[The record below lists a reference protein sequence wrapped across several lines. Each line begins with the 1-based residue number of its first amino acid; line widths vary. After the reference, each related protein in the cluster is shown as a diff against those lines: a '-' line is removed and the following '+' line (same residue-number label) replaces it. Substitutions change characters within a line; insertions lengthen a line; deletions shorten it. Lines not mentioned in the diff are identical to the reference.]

1 MINRRR
7 TFEYANT
14 HGYLIKQ
21 ADTNYQPTRLLKLS
35 YVKFIFINVTWYQM
49 FSQTIFFFF
58 LRFLTFAF
66 STEENLRRRRKEK
79 KKQKNWNERTRT
91 QTKLSS
97 RWKIFGSIVAQTVK
111 FLCNRTFD
119 SYACSG
125 YVCGMDSRRSTGSIS
140 LYRRGVYIG
149 LFAMRVDV
157 SCARGVKW
165 AAWHLQLQPL
175 GLNKGRSLA
184 AFPTQLSPF
193 YRGFHSCF
201 ISSVS
206 LHRVHTMR
214 RHLGRVHSSV
224 FSIFFSLLF
233 LATSLFFSLSF
244 FFFFFCSP
252 PADQSQSDGN
262 PSDSSVATHSQIVP
276 ASSSNFYD
284 HGGVARTWSHSQ
296 IGSFRFR
303 SYYSS
308 RSFLFD
314 RFIRVWIGKRFW

>member
-1 MINRRR
+1 M
-7 TFEYANT
+7 
-14 HGYLIKQ
+14 
-21 ADTNYQPTRLLKLS
+21 
-35 YVKFIFINVTWYQM
+35 
-49 FSQTIFFFF
+49 
-58 LRFLTFAF
+58 
-66 STEENLRRRRKEK
+66 EENLRRRRKEK

-149 LFAMRVDV
+149 LFAMPVDV

-224 FSIFFSLLF
+224 FSIFFPSCFWLLLFSSLFLFSSSSFALLPQTSPSPTGTRRIRRLQPIRKLYPLLRRISMITEVSLELDRTRRLVAFVSARIILHDRFFLTGLSVFGLGRDSDRSVWSTNGWIRFWIRELENLSLLRF
-233 LATSLFFSLSF
+233 YTFSKSLNDTLNS
-244 FFFFFCSP
+244 
-252 PADQSQSDGN
+252 
-262 PSDSSVATHSQIVP
+262 
-276 ASSSNFYD
+276 
-284 HGGVARTWSHSQ
+284 
-296 IGSFRFR
+296 
-303 SYYSS
+303 
-308 RSFLFD
+308 
-314 RFIRVWIGKRFW
+314 

>member
-111 FLCNRTFD
+111 FLCNRTAIRTRVVD
-119 SYACSG
+119 TCVVWIQGGAP
-125 YVCGMDSRRSTGSIS
+125 VV
-140 LYRRGVYIG
+140 YRYIG
-149 LFAMRVDV
+149 AVCISDYSLCQWTCHVR
-157 SCARGVKW
+157 
-165 AAWHLQLQPL
+165 AA
-175 GLNKGRSLA
+175 
-184 AFPTQLSPF
+184 
-193 YRGFHSCF
+193 
-201 ISSVS
+201 
-206 LHRVHTMR
+206 
-214 RHLGRVHSSV
+214 
-224 FSIFFSLLF
+224 
-233 LATSLFFSLSF
+233 
-244 FFFFFCSP
+244 
-252 PADQSQSDGN
+252 
-262 PSDSSVATHSQIVP
+262 
-276 ASSSNFYD
+276 
-284 HGGVARTWSHSQ
+284 
-296 IGSFRFR
+296 
-303 SYYSS
+303 
-308 RSFLFD
+308 
-314 RFIRVWIGKRFW
+314 

>member
-1 MINRRR
+1 MLRD
-7 TFEYANT
+7 
-14 HGYLIKQ
+14 IKCF
-21 ADTNYQPTRLLKLS
+21 LK
-35 YVKFIFINVTWYQM
+35 Q
-49 FSQTIFFFF
+49 FFFF
-58 LRFLTFAF
+58 STISNLRFLYRGKFETQKK
-66 STEENLRRRRKEK
+66 RKEK
-79 KKQKNWNERTRT
+79 AKKLERKNKNAN
-91 QTKLSS
+91 
-97 RWKIFGSIVAQTVK
+97 KIIVSLKNIWIDRGTNGQIS
-111 FLCNRTFD
+111 LQSYRN

-149 LFAMRVDV
+149 LFAMPVDV

>member
-1 MINRRR
+1 M
-7 TFEYANT
+7 
-14 HGYLIKQ
+14 L
-21 ADTNYQPTRLLKLS
+21 
-35 YVKFIFINVTWYQM
+35 
-49 FSQTIFFFF
+49 
-58 LRFLTFAF
+58 
-66 STEENLRRRRKEK
+66 
-79 KKQKNWNERTRT
+79 
-91 QTKLSS
+91 
-97 RWKIFGSIVAQTVK
+97 
-111 FLCNRTFD
+111 
-119 SYACSG
+119 
-125 YVCGMDSRRSTGSIS
+125 
-140 LYRRGVYIG
+140 
-149 LFAMRVDV
+149 VDV

-193 YRGFHSCF
+193 YHGFHSCF

-224 FSIFFSLLF
+224 FSIFFPPVSGYFSF
-233 LATSLFFSLSF
+233 LLSF

-262 PSDSSVATHSQIVP
+262 PSDSSVATHSQIVS
-276 ASSSNFYD
+276 ASSLNFYD
-284 HGGVARTWSHSQ
+284 HGGVARTWSHLQ
-296 IGSFRFR
+296 IGFRFQFR

-314 RFIRVWIGKRFW
+314 WFIRVWIGKRFRSYWSIDGWIHWIPENRELRGIRKFIASTFSKSSLNSYKLRCNSVSMIIP